1 MTTKL
6 AWDTYSDDLRRFI
19 FSKTKDESITDD
31 ILQDT
36 FIKVHTKLHTLK
48 NEDKLKSWLFSVAS
62 YTILDHFKASKSVL
76 ELNDFETED
85 TTINHEHT
93 EKDCLR
99 GILVNLP
106 KKYREPI
113 FLSDI
118 MGLKQKEVA
127 ERLNLPLPTV
137 KSQIQR
143 AKKQI
148 AQGFMDCCGYKMN
161 EDGHLVGEIQDRD
174 DCKVCN

>member
-1 MTTKL
+1 MTTKQV
-6 AWDTYSDDLRRFI
+6 WNTYAQDIKRFI
-19 FSKTKDESITDD
+19 LSKTKDESVADD
-31 ILQDT
+31 ILQET
-36 FIKVHTKLHTLK
+36 FIKVHTKLQTLK
-48 NEDKLKSWLFSVAS
+48 DEDKLKSWLFSVAR
-62 YTILDHFKASKSVL
+62 YTLMDYFKTKKIKV
-76 ELNDFETED
+76 ELNDFEVTD
-85 TTINHEHT
+85 TLENHEHT

-127 ERLNLPLPTV
+127 KRSNLSLPTV

-143 AKKQI
+143 GRKQI
-148 AQGFMDCCGYKMN
+148 AKGFMDCCGYEMN
-161 EDGHLVGEIQDRD
+161 NEGYLVGELKDKD
-174 DCKVCN
+174 DCKICN

>member
-1 MTTKL
+1 MTTKHV
-6 AWDTYSDDLRRFI
+6 WDTYAQDIKGFI
-19 FSKTKDESITDD
+19 LSKTKDVSVADD
-31 ILQDT
+31 ILQET
-36 FIKVHTKLHTLK
+36 FIKVHTKLQTLK
-48 NEDKLKSWLFSVAS
+48 DDDKLKSWLFSVAR
-62 YTILDHFKASKSVL
+62 YTLMDYFKTKKIKV
-76 ELNDFETED
+76 ELNDFEVTD
-85 TTINHEHT
+85 TFENHEHT

-127 ERLNLPLPTV
+127 KRLNLSLSTV

-143 AKKQI
+143 GRKQI
-148 AQGFMDCCGYKMN
+148 AQGFMDCCGYEMN
-161 EDGHLVGEIQDRD
+161 NDGYLVGELKDKD
-174 DCKVCN
+174 DCKICN

>member
-1 MTTKL
+1 MTTKYV
-6 AWDTYSDDLRRFI
+6 WDTYAQDIKRFI
-19 FSKTKDESITDD
+19 LSKTKDESVADD
-31 ILQDT
+31 ILQET
-36 FIKVHTKLHTLK
+36 FIKVHTKLQTLK
-48 NEDKLKSWLFSVAS
+48 DDDKLKSWLFSVAR
-62 YTILDHFKASKSVL
+62 YTLMDYFKTKKIKV
-76 ELNDFETED
+76 ELNDFEVTD
-85 TTINHEHT
+85 TFENHEHT

-127 ERLNLPLPTV
+127 KRLNLSLSTV

-143 AKKQI
+143 GRKQI
-148 AQGFMDCCGYKMN
+148 AQGFMDCCGYEMN
-161 EDGHLVGEIQDRD
+161 NDGYLVGELKDKD
-174 DCKVCN
+174 DCKICN